1 MWISNPQ
8 KILKLCKEL
17 PNDYSCTVQSKVF
30 ASKKNM
36 HSFSY
41 FKICPASGYHL
52 GYPIHKKTFNHFP
65 IESYVKNEVEA
76 A

>member
-1 MWISNPQ
+1 M
-8 KILKLCKEL
+8 
-17 PNDYSCTVQSKVF
+17 YSSIKVF

-52 GYPIHKKTFNHFP
+52 GYPIHKKALKGFNHFP